1 MHVSLES
8 VIFFKYFCA
17 EREGGRGGGKV
28 SILQLKGDF
37 KKNWIWIPKQK
48 NKKNVT
54 TFYYLPVHFTFMVDF
69 DFNVYFTSNRTKS
82 SKLCEAKQE
91 GNLSTDMDGKRKYN
105 STSL

>member
-1 MHVSLES
+1 MFHLEP

-17 EREGGRGGGKV
+17 EREGGRRGEGEHFTIQGW
-28 SILQLKGDF
+28 
-37 KKNWIWIPKQK
+37 KNWIWIPKQK
-48 NKKNVT
+48 NKKDVT

-82 SKLCEAKQE
+82 SKLCEVKQE

>member
-1 MHVSLES
+1 MFHLEP
-8 VIFFKYFCA
+8 VIIFFKYFCA
-17 EREGGRGGGKV
+17 EGGGGKKV
-28 SILQLKGDF
+28 TILQLKGHF

-48 NKKNVT
+48 NKKDVT
-54 TFYYLPVHFTFMVDF
+54 AFYYLPVHFTFMVDF

-82 SKLCEAKQE
+82 SKLCEVKQE